1 MKRHTLFRWW
11 YGSAY
16 TLLGLILIVGLVV
29 TPGDAIRQSL
39 DKHQRIQWNIF
50 VIVGCYALTFCFGS
64 LIYFFR
70 LWTNRTVL
78 SAIPKNWI
86 PIEKGEVQK
95 KVRKMIVASLHRS
108 AAIAWDAR
116 PRISQEPP
124 VVVSEPEI
132 KDPVAVSADEESKK
146 EGHGLFHRK
155 HTEENEHVVTIPP
168 PRPVWDEISHN
179 GWASPTSPD
188 LPGLQYIT
196 VILELAHLI
205 EARAVSLAPVD
216 PQTEPPLPDI
226 RAVELLQ
233 RPAAMGLREYIGQL
247 SIIGVLKDPSQ
258 AAKFLAQYEYA
269 RFSGR
274 PLTEQ
279 QFRDLM
285 GHFAEL
291 LRNMDTVSPVVL
303 TDLDI
308 DTAESDIDDD
318 GDDGA
323 SATPVTP
330 RSRSLASIRSVSSHE
345 GTVRTAP
352 SRYTDTTPSKRA
364 QEFST
369 APATPRSKKRT
380 ISRSPST
387 FAQSRRPYAISA
399 SSSESMRSTSE
410 SSVIKL
416 SRSNTEGDLP
426 YTLTIP
432 GAR

>member
-1 MKRHTLFRWW
+1 M
-11 YGSAY
+11 
-16 TLLGLILIVGLVV
+16 GLAIS
-29 TPGDAIRQSL
+29 PGDAIRQALSSN
-39 DKHQRIQWNIF
+39 RNYIP
-50 VIVGCYALTFCFGS
+50 VIVACYAATVGFG
-64 LIYFFR
+64 LIIYFSR
-70 LWTNRTVL
+70 LWTNKTVL
-78 SAIPKNWI
+78 NAIPKSWI
-86 PIEKGEVQK
+86 PIEKGEVDK

-108 AAIAWDAR
+108 ATISWDAR
-116 PRISQEPP
+116 PRIPSEPP
-124 VVVSEPEI
+124 AIVSEPEN
-132 KDPVAVSADEESKK
+132 KDPVAVSAEDEPEKQEK
-146 EGHGLFHRK
+146 HGLFHRK
-155 HTEENEHVVTIPP
+155 HADENEHVVTVPP
-168 PRPVWDEISHN
+168 PRPVWGEISHN
-179 GWASPTSPD
+179 GWASPTSSD

-196 VILELAHLI
+196 VILELPHLI

-216 PQTEPPLPDI
+216 PQTEPPLPDV
-226 RAVELLQ
+226 RAVEVLQ
-233 RPAAMGLREYIGQL
+233 RPAAMGLRDYISQL
-247 SIIGVLKDPSQ
+247 STIGVLKDPSQ

-303 TDLDI
+303 AELAI
-308 DTAESDIDDD
+308 DTAGSDVDDD
-318 GDDGA
+318 GA
-323 SATPVTP
+323 PATPVTP
-330 RSRSLASIRSVSSHE
+330 RSRSLASNRSVSSHE

-369 APATPRSKKRT
+369 APATPRSKKRA

-399 SSSESMRSTSE
+399 SSSESLRSTSE

-432 GAR
+432 GTR

>member
-1 MKRHTLFRWW
+1 MKGHTLFRWW
-11 YGSAY
+11 YGSVF
-16 TLLGLILIVGLVV
+16 TILSLLLIVGLAIS
-29 TPGDAIRQSL
+29 PGDAIRQALSSN
-39 DKHQRIQWNIF
+39 RNYIP
-50 VIVGCYALTFCFGS
+50 VIVACYAATVGFG
-64 LIYFFR
+64 LIIYFSR
-70 LWTNRTVL
+70 LWTNKTVL
-78 SAIPKNWI
+78 NAIPKSWI
-86 PIEKGEVQK
+86 PIEKGEVDK

-108 AAIAWDAR
+108 ATISWDAR
-116 PRISQEPP
+116 PRIPSEPP
-124 VVVSEPEI
+124 AIVSEPEN
-132 KDPVAVSADEESKK
+132 KDPVAVSAEDEPEKQEK
-146 EGHGLFHRK
+146 HGLFHRK
-155 HTEENEHVVTIPP
+155 HADENEHVVTVPP
-168 PRPVWDEISHN
+168 PRPVWGEISHN
-179 GWASPTSPD
+179 GWASPTSSD

-196 VILELAHLI
+196 VILELPHLI

-216 PQTEPPLPDI
+216 PQTEPPLPDV
-226 RAVELLQ
+226 RAVEVLQ
-233 RPAAMGLREYIGQL
+233 RPAAMGLRDYISQL
-247 SIIGVLKDPSQ
+247 STIGVLKDPSQ

-303 TDLDI
+303 AELAI
-308 DTAESDIDDD
+308 DTAGSDVDDD
-318 GDDGA
+318 GA
-323 SATPVTP
+323 PATPVTP
-330 RSRSLASIRSVSSHE
+330 RSRSLASNRSVSSHE

-369 APATPRSKKRT
+369 APATPRSKKRA

-399 SSSESMRSTSE
+399 SSSESLRSTSE

-432 GAR
+432 GTR

>member
-1 MKRHTLFRWW
+1 MKGHTLFRWW
-11 YGSAY
+11 YGSVF
-16 TLLGLILIVGLVV
+16 TILSLLLIVGLAIS
-29 TPGDAIRQSL
+29 PGDAIRQALSSN
-39 DKHQRIQWNIF
+39 RNYIP
-50 VIVGCYALTFCFGS
+50 VIVACYAATVGFG
-64 LIYFFR
+64 LIIYFSR
-70 LWTNRTVL
+70 LWTNKTVL
-78 SAIPKNWI
+78 NAIPKSWI
-86 PIEKGEVQK
+86 PIEKGEVDK

-108 AAIAWDAR
+108 ATISWDAR
-116 PRISQEPP
+116 PRIPSEPP
-124 VVVSEPEI
+124 AIVSEPEN
-132 KDPVAVSADEESKK
+132 KDPVAVSAEDEPEKQEK
-146 EGHGLFHRK
+146 HGLFHRK
-155 HTEENEHVVTIPP
+155 HADENEHVVTVPP
-168 PRPVWDEISHN
+168 PRPVWGEISHN
-179 GWASPTSPD
+179 GWASPTSSD

-196 VILELAHLI
+196 VILELPHLI

-216 PQTEPPLPDI
+216 PQTEPPLPDV
-226 RAVELLQ
+226 RAVEVLQ
-233 RPAAMGLREYIGQL
+233 RPAAMGLRDYISQL
-247 SIIGVLKDPSQ
+247 STIGVLKDPSQ

-303 TDLDI
+303 AELAI
-308 DTAESDIDDD
+308 DTAGSDVDDD
-318 GDDGA
+318 GA
-323 SATPVTP
+323 PATPVTP
-330 RSRSLASIRSVSSHE
+330 RSRSLASNRSVSSHE

-369 APATPRSKKRT
+369 APATPRSKKRA

-387 FAQSRRPYAISA
+387 FAQSRRPYAVSA
-399 SSSESMRSTSE
+399 SSSESLRSTSE

-432 GAR
+432 GTR